1 MSNSDLREREVTL
14 LARIPRW
21 LWDLLLA
28 ESKRRGTGYMRL
40 TAAAL
45 EREIVHGGQPVE
57 MLGTSETKGTQE
69 GADKR

>member
-45 EREIVHGGQPVE
+45 ERELVHTGQPVE
-57 MLGTSETKGTQE
+57 TLGTTRDPRTQE
-69 GADKR
+69 LGKR